1 MFCHFVPFRLV
12 IILSVII
19 LFTASDFLDLV
30 SSSFSLTRQYVSV
43 SKHNSYY
50 LSDSEVKDKKI
61 EKKKFHCCFNLDY
74 LKVSLY

>member
-61 EKKKFHCCFNLDY
+61 EKKNI
-74 LKVSLY
+74 SLLF